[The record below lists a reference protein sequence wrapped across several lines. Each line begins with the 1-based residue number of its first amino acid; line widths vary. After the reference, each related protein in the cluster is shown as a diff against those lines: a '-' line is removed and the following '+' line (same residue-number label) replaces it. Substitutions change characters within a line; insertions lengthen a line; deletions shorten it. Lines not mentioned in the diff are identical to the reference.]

1 MFPQPMPRSDF
12 STEGSHP
19 DLTTTLEQHIHAGFQ
34 PDLALDLVLN
44 ELVVRAAE
52 ATGATSAALAL
63 ARGEE
68 LVCRAATGNFA
79 PDLGVPLNP
88 REGLSGVCLRTRQP
102 QLSVDA
108 EVDPRVGASFSRRF
122 SIRSVLVV
130 PVFDVDKVHFMGV
143 LEVFSPAPAAFSSAD
158 QYLLEAYADECARVR
173 QAAFEFSQ
181 PKSVIEMPPPE
192 PPKAVVQAY
201 AKAAAAPSEFAVPIS
216 LPRIL
221 PAPELADPDPPSL
234 EVPEHKPQAAELPAS
249 DVAAPEVRKADV
261 LPPDFAL
268 LGGPPTGG
276 STYEAWTLFLGA
288 LAILA
293 IVGVSFVIGSRIGW
307 FRAAEVAPATVSPPS
322 AANVPQS
329 GPRQAGPTQAMPATS
344 SASTE
349 KVQAEAP
356 PQRKAAQPKPTRS
369 ESRVVA
375 EKPANSA
382 AEGNDLVVYEKG
394 KVVFRMKNGPGEPYP
409 ADQPNNSNSIN
420 PGAQSAAVTSAPGIP
435 PNSAPAQSV
444 WLNPADAQ
452 NRLVN
457 RTEPQ
462 YPAAARAS
470 HRSGDVVLEIDVAE
484 DGSISAIHTVK
495 GDPLLAPAA
504 IAAVRNWRYQP
515 YLVHGRP
522 SPFHTDVTLSFTYSN

>member
-19 DLTTTLEQHIHAGFQ
+19 DLTSTLEQHILAGFQ

-52 ATGATSAALAL
+52 ATNATSAALAL
-63 ARGEE
+63 SRGEE

-108 EVDPRVGASFSRRF
+108 EVDPRVATAFSRRF
-122 SIRSVLVV
+122 GIRSVLVV

-173 QAAFEFSQ
+173 QAALEFSQ

-192 PPKAVVQAY
+192 PIIQAY
-201 AKAAAAPSEFAVPIS
+201 AKAATAPSEPAMPIPV
-216 LPRIL
+216 PRIL
-221 PAPELADPDPPSL
+221 PAPEFAEPDSPSL
-234 EVPEHKPQAAELPAS
+234 VPEHKREASGLPAS
-249 DVAAPEVRKADV
+249 EVAAPEILKADV

-268 LGGPPTGG
+268 LGGTPEGG

-293 IVGVSFVIGSRIGW
+293 IIGVSFVIGSRIGW
-307 FRAAEVAPATVSPPS
+307 FRAAAVAPATVSPPS
-322 AANVPQS
+322 AVNVPHAAPS
-329 GPRQAGPTQAMPATS
+329 QAAPATS

-349 KVQAEAP
+349 RVQAEAP
-356 PQRKAAQPKPTRS
+356 PQRKAAPPKPTRS
-369 ESRVVA
+369 ESRAVA
-375 EKPANSA
+375 EKSANSA

-409 ADQPNNSNSIN
+409 ADQPNNSNSVK
-420 PGAQSAAVTSAPGIP
+420 PGAESAAAVTSAPGIP

-462 YPAAARAS
+462 YPAAARPS

-484 DGSISAIHTVK
+484 DGSVSAIHTVK
-495 GDPLLAPAA
+495 GDPLLTAAA
-504 IAAVRNWRYQP
+504 IAAVHNWRYQP
-515 YLVHGRP
+515 YLVHGHP